1 MGSGGLVDE
10 FSVSINCEEY
20 SDCLRNIRFSRNNPH
35 HGVSKDAKST
45 IKNRYFL
52 NGIYVMVP

>member
-52 NGIYVMVP
+52 NGIYV